1 MIGGENL
8 QKKIF
13 MVFSIV
19 SFVLILLIS
28 WLVMFVTYSDVL
40 KIVREDVGTQIEHYS
55 IGYEEVGVKYLE
67 KVSLVSDVRITLI
80 TEDGEVIFEN
90 YADLE
95 DLENHADRE
104 EVVAAKLNGYG
115 ESQRT
120 SDTLDELTFYYAKLL
135 YNGEVLRLAL
145 TFKSLSGMFQTT
157 VNFIIFIM
165 FVNIF
170 LSMYISRKITK
181 ILIKPINQIDL
192 ENPLEN
198 DIYNELS
205 PLLTKMHRQKH
216 MIDEQIEQ
224 IKMKNREF
232 KFITETMSDA
242 LIVFGSD
249 KHILSANRFS
259 LELFNNQEF
268 KGKSYLE
275 FCRNVDYINVLEKAF
290 SGQASET
297 KYKFNDKYYLLT
309 ATPVL
314 TKGNFAVVLF
324 ACDITQ
330 RELNEQIRRDFS
342 ANVSHELK
350 TPLTSIIG
358 FSDIMLNGIAKQEDF
373 NHFIEKINL
382 EANRLL
388 TLIEDIIRLSNL
400 DEDNIKRE
408 FVPIKMRETIN
419 FVVEKLEFKANN
431 KGVKFHLN
439 CEEITITG
447 VTHSIYELIFNLC
460 DNAISY
466 NKDNGDI
473 YVDCY
478 NENDTIIFSVKDT
491 GIGIPDSE
499 KDYVFERFYR
509 VDKSH
514 SKDTGGTGLGLS
526 IVKHIVSL
534 HQAKIEVISEVCEG
548 TEIKVVFPK

>member
-1 MIGGENL
+1 M

-13 MVFSIV
+13 MVFSVV
-19 SFVLILLIS
+19 SFSLILIISSLIM
-28 WLVMFVTYSDVL
+28 MFTYSDVL
-40 KIVREDVGTQIEHYS
+40 KIVREDLSIQIEYFA
-55 IGYEEVGVKYLE
+55 IGYEEIGIEYLE
-67 KVSLVSDVRITLI
+67 SVHLMSDIRITLI
-80 TEDGEVIFEN
+80 AKNGEVLFEN
-90 YADLE
+90 YADAE
-95 DLENHADRE
+95 TLENHANRE
-104 EVVAAKLNGYG
+104 EVILARLNGIG
-115 ESQRT
+115 ESKRN
-120 SDTLDELTFYYAKLL
+120 SDTINELTYYYAKKLD
-135 YNGEVLRLAL
+135 NDEVLRLST
-145 TFKSLSGMFQTT
+145 TFKNMAGMFETT
-157 VNFIIFIM
+157 ANFILFIIFI
-165 FVNIF
+165 NIF
-170 LSMYISRKITK
+170 ISIYISRKITK

-192 ENPLEN
+192 ENPLDN

-224 IKMKNREF
+224 IKQKNREF

-249 KHILSANRFS
+249 RHILSANRFS
-259 LELFNNQEF
+259 LELFNNTDY
-268 KGKSYLE
+268 KRKSYVE
-275 FCRNVDYINVLEKAF
+275 FCRNADYIEVLEKAF
-290 SGQASET
+290 SGQAAES
-297 KYKFNDKYYLLT
+297 KYKFNDKCYLLT
-309 ATPVL
+309 STPVM

-330 RELNEQIRRDFS
+330 REQNEQMRRDFS

-388 TLIEDIIRLSNL
+388 ILIEDIIHLSNL
-400 DEDNIKRE
+400 EEDTIRRE
-408 FVPIKMRETIN
+408 FAPINLLETIN
-419 FVVEKLEFKANN
+419 SVVDKLEFKASTR
-431 KGVKFHLN
+431 GVKFHISSENL
-439 CEEITITG
+439 TIHG

-466 NKDNGDI
+466 NKDDGEIFIN
-473 YVDCY
+473 CFPE
-478 NENDTIIFSVKDT
+478 NENIILTIRDT
-491 GIGIPDSE
+491 GIGIPANE
-499 KDYVFERFYR
+499 KDHVFERFYR

-526 IVKHIVSL
+526 IVKHIANI
-534 HQAKIEVISEVCEG
+534 HDAKIEMTSEVDIG
-548 TEIKVVFPK
+548 TEIKVIFNIEE

>member
-1 MIGGENL
+1 M

-13 MVFSIV
+13 MVFSLV
-19 SFVLILLIS
+19 SFMLILLIS
-28 WLVMFVTYSDVL
+28 WLVMVVTYSDVL
-40 KIVREDVGTQIEHYS
+40 RIVRADVGTQIEHYS
-55 IGYEEVGVKYLE
+55 IGYEEVGISYLE
-67 KVSLVSDVRITLI
+67 RVGLISEVRITLI
-80 TEDGEVIFEN
+80 EENGEVIFDN
-90 YADLE
+90 YADVNTL
-95 DLENHADRE
+95 DNHKDRE
-104 EVVAAKLNGYG
+104 EIIEAFINGYG
-115 ESQRT
+115 ESRRT
-120 SDTLDELTFYYAKLL
+120 SDTLDELTFYYAKLID
-135 YNGEVLRLAL
+135 NGEVLRLAL

-205 PLLTKMHRQKH
+205 PLLTKMHRQKQ
-216 MIDEQIEQ
+216 MIDEQIEH
-224 IKMKNREF
+224 IKLKNREF

-242 LIVFGSD
+242 LIVFGGD
-249 KHILSANRFS
+249 KHILSANKFS
-259 LELFNNQEF
+259 LELFNNQDF

-275 FCRNVDYINVLEKAF
+275 FCRNVDYIKVLEKAF
-290 SGQASET
+290 SGESSET
-297 KYKFNDKYYLLT
+297 KYIFNDKYYLLT

-330 RELNEQIRRDFS
+330 RELNEQMRRDFS

-358 FSDIMLNGIAKQEDF
+358 FSDIMLNGIAKEEDF
-373 NHFIEKINL
+373 ICFIEKINL

-400 DEDNIKRE
+400 DEDSIKRE
-408 FVPIKMRETIN
+408 FILIKFQKTISS
-419 FVVEKLEFKANN
+419 VIEKLEFKAESR
-431 KGVKFHLN
+431 GVKFHVN
-439 CEEITITG
+439 CDDVLLKG
-447 VTHSIYELIFNLC
+447 VSHSIYELVYNLC

-466 NKDNGDI
+466 NKDDGDV
-473 YVDCY
+473 YVNCY
-478 NENDTIIFSVKDT
+478 YEEDTIVLSVRDT
-491 GIGIPDSE
+491 GIGIPISE
-499 KDYVFERFYR
+499 TDYVFERFYR

-526 IVKHIVSL
+526 IVKHIALL
-534 HQAKIEVISEVCEG
+534 HHAKIDVVSQIDEG
-548 TEIKVVFPK
+548 TEIKVVFPH

>member
-1 MIGGENL
+1 M

-19 SFVLILLIS
+19 SFLLILTLSSLILL
-28 WLVMFVTYSDVL
+28 VTYSDVL
-40 KIVREDVGTQIEHYS
+40 KIVRDDLGMKIEYFS
-55 IGYEEVGVKYLE
+55 IGYEELGIEYLE
-67 KVSLVSDVRITLI
+67 SVKDVSEIRITLI
-80 TEDGEVIFEN
+80 SQKGEVLFEN
-90 YADLE
+90 YADPKE
-95 DLENHADRE
+95 LENHSNRSEIKEAR
-104 EVVAAKLNGYG
+104 ATGYG
-115 ESQRT
+115 ESRRT
-120 SDTLDELTFYYAKLL
+120 SNTLNELTYYYAKLL
-135 YNGEVLRLAL
+135 DNGEVLRTAI
-145 TFKSLSGMFQTT
+145 TFKSLAGMFKTT
-157 VNFIIFIM
+157 INFIIVI
-165 FVNIF
+165 IF
-170 LSMYISRKITK
+170 LNLFVSIYISRKITK

-192 ENPLEN
+192 ENPLDN

-216 MIDEQIEQ
+216 MIDEQIEM

-259 LELFNNQEF
+259 LELFNNNEF
-268 KGKSYLE
+268 NGKSYLE
-275 FCRNVDYINVLEKAF
+275 FCRNVDYIEVLEKAF
-290 SGQASET
+290 SGQSAET

-314 TKGNFAVVLF
+314 TKGTFAVVLF

-330 RELNEQIRRDFS
+330 QEQSEQMRRDFS

-358 FSDIMLNGIAKQEDF
+358 FSDIMLNGIAKKEDF
-373 NHFIEKINL
+373 SHFIEKINL

-388 TLIEDIIRLSNL
+388 MLIEDIIRLSNL

-408 FVPIKMRETIN
+408 FAPIKILETIN
-419 FVVEKLEFKANN
+419 SVVEQLEFKANN
-431 KGVKFHLN
+431 KGVKFHVSSEDIVIN
-439 CEEITITG
+439 G
-447 VTHSIYELIFNLC
+447 VAHSLYELVFNLC

-473 YVDCY
+473 FVNYF
-478 NENDTIIFSVKDT
+478 NKNDKTILSIKDT
-491 GIGIPDSE
+491 GIGIPANEISHI
-499 KDYVFERFYR
+499 FERFYR
-509 VDKSH
+509 IDKSH

-526 IVKHIVSL
+526 IVKHIAML
-534 HQAKIEVISEVCEG
+534 HEAKIEINSELGQG
-548 TEIKVVFPK
+548 TEIQVIFNNIEKI